1 MFDFRLKVFYTVA
14 KRLNFTKAASELF
27 ITQPAVTKHIQE
39 TEKHFNAKLFERNGT
54 KIALTPAGELLLQH
68 TEKLFSVYRDLE
80 FEMGSLAQHHSG
92 ILRIGASTTIAQYIL
107 PAVLAVFHKR
117 FIDIQPQLTINNTE
131 LIELAL
137 QRNEIDLGIIEG
149 HSKNSSFKYTPF
161 IKDELVL
168 VVRTGH
174 PLAKN
179 QSVTLQE
186 LLKTPLLLRE
196 PGSGTLEVIVEALK
210 PLGIK
215 LSQLTVEMQLGSTE
229 GMKRYLQN
237 SDAAAFLSV
246 HSIISGLQQNLFT
259 IIDIDGLSIERN
271 MYFIQK
277 HGEEGAL
284 PGLFMDFACRYNFK

>member
-14 KRLNFTKAASELF
+14 KRLNFTKAANELF

-54 KIALTPAGELLLQH
+54 KISLTPAGELLLQH

-80 FEMGSLAQHHSG
+80 FEMGNLAQHHSG

-107 PAVLAVFHKR
+107 PAVLAVFNKR

-168 VVRTGH
+168 VVRSGH
-174 PLAKN
+174 SLVKN
-179 QSVTLQE
+179 QSISLQE
-186 LLKTPLLLRE
+186 LLNIPLLLRE
-196 PGSGTLEVIVEALK
+196 PGSGTLEVIAEVLK

-215 LSQLTVEMQLGSTE
+215 LSQLTKEMQLGSTE
-229 GMKRYLQN
+229 GMKSYLQN

-246 HSIISGLQQNLFT
+246 HSIINELQQNVFT

-271 MYFIQK
+271 LYFIQK
-277 HGEEGAL
+277 HGDEGAL
-284 PGLFMDFACRYNFK
+284 PGLFMDFAFRYNFK

>member
-117 FIDIQPQLTINNTE
+117 FIDIQPQL
-131 LIELAL
+131 
-137 QRNEIDLGIIEG
+137 
-149 HSKNSSFKYTPF
+149 P
-161 IKDELVL
+161 
-168 VVRTGH
+168 
-174 PLAKN
+174 PL
-179 QSVTLQE
+179 
-186 LLKTPLLLRE
+186 
-196 PGSGTLEVIVEALK
+196 
-210 PLGIK
+210 
-215 LSQLTVEMQLGSTE
+215 
-229 GMKRYLQN
+229 
-237 SDAAAFLSV
+237 
-246 HSIISGLQQNLFT
+246 
-259 IIDIDGLSIERN
+259 
-271 MYFIQK
+271 
-277 HGEEGAL
+277 
-284 PGLFMDFACRYNFK
+284 